1 MSYSGN
7 LLVENRNGLI
17 VDSRVWEA
25 SGIAERYAALEMLQ
39 DLPGGKRVTVA
50 GDKGFDT
57 ADFVRECRNIW
68 VTPHVAQNLG
78 RREGSAADG
87 RTTQRQATPSVKR
100 RGSTSKNALGG

>member
-7 LLVENRNGLI
+7 LLVENHSGLI

-25 SGIAERYAALEMLQ
+25 SGIAERNAALEMLQ

-57 ADFVRECRNIW
+57 GISC
-68 VTPHVAQNLG
+68 
-78 RREGSAADG
+78 GSVG
-87 RTTQRQATPSVKR
+87 TC
-100 RGSTSKNALGG
+100 G